1 MKVDI
6 KNDNFI
12 IYVNKYLINYDMK
25 NRKDI
30 EENIKDLLIR
40 IRKIYKIKLS
50 GYYKIKIYQ
59 NDLYGLIFECIKEDD
74 LDFFPDFCDL
84 KINILYDSKILLES
98 DDFFIFNNN
107 NSKSNYLLKEN
118 GYDMDMEV
126 NVSNMKSNDKLIY
139 IEYEIVSTSCKYE
152 FKIEMSE
159 ML

>member
-50 GYYKIKIYQ
+50 GYYKIKVYQ
-59 NDLYGLIFECIKEDD
+59 NDLYGLIFDCVKEDD
-74 LDFFPDFCDL
+74 LDFFPDLCDL
-84 KINILYDSKILLES
+84 KVNILYDSKMLLES

-107 NSKSNYLLKEN
+107 KKTYKKGNKFYINIKDLNELEII
-118 GYDMDMEV
+118 
-126 NVSNMKSNDKLIY
+126 KLS
-139 IEYEIVSTSCKYE
+139 EFCKIKYC
-152 FKIEMSE
+152 
-159 ML
+159 

>member
-50 GYYKIKIYQ
+50 GYYKIKI
-59 NDLYGLIFECIKEDD
+59 IIKMT
-74 LDFFPDFCDL
+74 C
-84 KINILYDSKILLES
+84 
-98 DDFFIFNNN
+98 
-107 NSKSNYLLKEN
+107 
-118 GYDMDMEV
+118 MD
-126 NVSNMKSNDKLIY
+126 
-139 IEYEIVSTSCKYE
+139 
-152 FKIEMSE
+152 
-159 ML
+159 

>member
-40 IRKIYKIKLS
+40 IKKIYKIKLS

-107 NSKSNYLLKEN
+107 KKTYKKGNKFYINIKDLNELEII
-118 GYDMDMEV
+118 
-126 NVSNMKSNDKLIY
+126 KLS
-139 IEYEIVSTSCKYE
+139 EFCKIKYC
-152 FKIEMSE
+152 
-159 ML
+159 

>member
-12 IYVNKYLINYDMK
+12 IYVNKHLINYDMK

-50 GYYKIKIYQ
+50 GYYKIKVYQ
-59 NDLYGLIFECIKEDD
+59 NDLYGLIFDCVKEDD

-84 KINILYDSKILLES
+84 KVNILYDSKILLES

-107 NSKSNYLLKEN
+107 KKTYKKGNKFYINIKDLNELEII
-118 GYDMDMEV
+118 
-126 NVSNMKSNDKLIY
+126 KLS
-139 IEYEIVSTSCKYE
+139 EFCKIKYC
-152 FKIEMSE
+152 
-159 ML
+159 

>member
-40 IRKIYKIKLS
+40 IKKIYKIKLS

-107 NSKSNYLLKEN
+107 KKTYKKGNKFYINIKDLNELEIIKLSEFCKIKYCWQKVFLKLL
-118 GYDMDMEV
+118 Y
-126 NVSNMKSNDKLIY
+126 
-139 IEYEIVSTSCKYE
+139 
-152 FKIEMSE
+152 
-159 ML
+159 

>member
-98 DDFFIFNNN
+98 DDFFIFNNKKTYKKGN
-107 NSKSNYLLKEN
+107 KFYINIKDLNELEII
-118 GYDMDMEV
+118 
-126 NVSNMKSNDKLIY
+126 KLS
-139 IEYEIVSTSCKYE
+139 EFCKIKYC
-152 FKIEMSE
+152 
-159 ML
+159 

>member
-59 NDLYGLIFECIKEDD
+59 NDLYWLIFECIKEDD

-107 NSKSNYLLKEN
+107 KKTYKKGNKFYINIKDLNELEIIKLSEFCKIKYCWQKVFLKLL
-118 GYDMDMEV
+118 Y
-126 NVSNMKSNDKLIY
+126 
-139 IEYEIVSTSCKYE
+139 
-152 FKIEMSE
+152 
-159 ML
+159 

>member
-12 IYVNKYLINYDMK
+12 IYVNKHLINYDMK

-50 GYYKIKIYQ
+50 Q
-59 NDLYGLIFECIKEDD
+59 NDLYGLIFDCVKEDD

-84 KINILYDSKILLES
+84 KVNILYDSKMLLES

-107 NSKSNYLLKEN
+107 KAYRKGNKFYINIKYLNEKEIN
-118 GYDMDMEV
+118 RLSEF
-126 NVSNMKSNDKLIY
+126 
-139 IEYEIVSTSCKYE
+139 CKIKYC
-152 FKIEMSE
+152 
-159 ML
+159 

>member
-25 NRKDI
+25 NREDI

-50 GYYKIKIYQ
+50 GYYKIKVYQ
-59 NDLYGLIFECIKEDD
+59 NDLYGLIFECVKEDD
-74 LDFFPDFCDL
+74 LDFFPDLCDL
-84 KINILYDSKILLES
+84 KVNILYDSKMLLES

-107 NSKSNYLLKEN
+107 KKTYKKGNKFYINIKDLNELEII
-118 GYDMDMEV
+118 
-126 NVSNMKSNDKLIY
+126 KLS
-139 IEYEIVSTSCKYE
+139 EFCKIKYC
-152 FKIEMSE
+152 
-159 ML
+159 

>member
-6 KNDNFI
+6 KNYNFI

-107 NSKSNYLLKEN
+107 KKTYKKGNKFYINIKDLNELEII
-118 GYDMDMEV
+118 
-126 NVSNMKSNDKLIY
+126 KLS
-139 IEYEIVSTSCKYE
+139 EFCKIKYC
-152 FKIEMSE
+152 
-159 ML
+159 

>member
-1 MKVDI
+1 MIILKVDI

-12 IYVNKYLINYDMK
+12 FYVNKYLINYDMK

-107 NSKSNYLLKEN
+107 KKTYKKGNKFYINIKDLNELEII
-118 GYDMDMEV
+118 
-126 NVSNMKSNDKLIY
+126 KLS
-139 IEYEIVSTSCKYE
+139 EFCKIKYC
-152 FKIEMSE
+152 
-159 ML
+159 

>member
-1 MKVDI
+1 MIILKVDI
-6 KNDNFI
+6 KNENFI

-107 NSKSNYLLKEN
+107 KKTYKKGNKFYIDIKNLNELEII
-118 GYDMDMEV
+118 
-126 NVSNMKSNDKLIY
+126 KLS
-139 IEYEIVSTSCKYE
+139 EFCKIKYC
-152 FKIEMSE
+152 
-159 ML
+159 

>member
-59 NDLYGLIFECIKEDD
+59 NDLYGLIFDCVKEDD
-74 LDFFPDFCDL
+74 LDFFPDLCDL
-84 KINILYDSKILLES
+84 KVNILYDSKMLLES

-107 NSKSNYLLKEN
+107 KKTYKKGNKFYINIKDLNELEII
-118 GYDMDMEV
+118 
-126 NVSNMKSNDKLIY
+126 KLS
-139 IEYEIVSTSCKYE
+139 EFCKIKYC
-152 FKIEMSE
+152 
-159 ML
+159 

>member
-59 NDLYGLIFECIKEDD
+59 NDLYGLIFDCVKEDD

-107 NSKSNYLLKEN
+107 KKTYKKGNKFYINIKDLNELEII
-118 GYDMDMEV
+118 
-126 NVSNMKSNDKLIY
+126 KLS
-139 IEYEIVSTSCKYE
+139 EFCKIKYC
-152 FKIEMSE
+152 
-159 ML
+159 

>member
-107 NSKSNYLLKEN
+107 KKTYKKGNKFYINIKDLNELEIIKLSEFCKIKYCWQKVFLKLL
-118 GYDMDMEV
+118 Y
-126 NVSNMKSNDKLIY
+126 
-139 IEYEIVSTSCKYE
+139 
-152 FKIEMSE
+152 
-159 ML
+159 

>member
-1 MKVDI
+1 MIILKVDI

-107 NSKSNYLLKEN
+107 KKTYKKGNKFYINIKDLNELEII
-118 GYDMDMEV
+118 
-126 NVSNMKSNDKLIY
+126 KLS
-139 IEYEIVSTSCKYE
+139 EFCKIKY
-152 FKIEMSE
+152 S
-159 ML
+159 

>member
-12 IYVNKYLINYDMK
+12 IYVNKHLINYDMK

-107 NSKSNYLLKEN
+107 KKTYKKGNKFYINIKDLNELEII
-118 GYDMDMEV
+118 
-126 NVSNMKSNDKLIY
+126 KLS
-139 IEYEIVSTSCKYE
+139 EFCKIKY
-152 FKIEMSE
+152 S
-159 ML
+159 

>member
-1 MKVDI
+1 MIILKVDI

-50 GYYKIKIYQ
+50 GYYKIKVYQ
-59 NDLYGLIFECIKEDD
+59 NDLYGLIFDCVKEDD
-74 LDFFPDFCDL
+74 LDFFPDLCDL
-84 KINILYDSKILLES
+84 KVNILYDSKILLES

-107 NSKSNYLLKEN
+107 KKTYKKGNKFYINIKDLNELEII
-118 GYDMDMEV
+118 
-126 NVSNMKSNDKLIY
+126 KLS
-139 IEYEIVSTSCKYE
+139 EFCKIKYC
-152 FKIEMSE
+152 
-159 ML
+159 

>member
-40 IRKIYKIKLS
+40 IRKIYKIKIS

-107 NSKSNYLLKEN
+107 KKTYKKGNKFYINIKDLNELEII
-118 GYDMDMEV
+118 
-126 NVSNMKSNDKLIY
+126 KLS
-139 IEYEIVSTSCKYE
+139 EFCKIKYC
-152 FKIEMSE
+152 
-159 ML
+159 

>member
-1 MKVDI
+1 MIILKVDI

-50 GYYKIKIYQ
+50 GYYKIKVYQ
-59 NDLYGLIFECIKEDD
+59 NDLYGLIFECVKEDD
-74 LDFFPDFCDL
+74 LDFFPDLCDL
-84 KINILYDSKILLES
+84 KVNILYDSKMLLES

-107 NSKSNYLLKEN
+107 KKTYKKGNKFYINIKDLNELEII
-118 GYDMDMEV
+118 
-126 NVSNMKSNDKLIY
+126 KLS
-139 IEYEIVSTSCKYE
+139 EFCKIKYC
-152 FKIEMSE
+152 
-159 ML
+159 

>member
-50 GYYKIKIYQ
+50 GYYKIKVYQ
-59 NDLYGLIFECIKEDD
+59 NDLYGLIFECVKEDD
-74 LDFFPDFCDL
+74 LDFFPDLCDL
-84 KINILYDSKILLES
+84 KVNILYDSKILLES

-107 NSKSNYLLKEN
+107 KKTYKKGNKFYINIKDLNELEII
-118 GYDMDMEV
+118 
-126 NVSNMKSNDKLIY
+126 KLS
-139 IEYEIVSTSCKYE
+139 EFCKIKYC
-152 FKIEMSE
+152 
-159 ML
+159 

>member
-1 MKVDI
+1 MKIKKKLKHYSFFFDI

-107 NSKSNYLLKEN
+107 KKTYKKGNKFYINIKDLNELEII
-118 GYDMDMEV
+118 
-126 NVSNMKSNDKLIY
+126 KLS
-139 IEYEIVSTSCKYE
+139 EFCKIKYC
-152 FKIEMSE
+152 
-159 ML
+159 

>member
-107 NSKSNYLLKEN
+107 KKTYKKGKKFYINIKDLNELEII
-118 GYDMDMEV
+118 
-126 NVSNMKSNDKLIY
+126 KLS
-139 IEYEIVSTSCKYE
+139 EFCKIKYC
-152 FKIEMSE
+152 
-159 ML
+159 

>member
-107 NSKSNYLLKEN
+107 IKTYKKGNKFYINIKDLNELEII
-118 GYDMDMEV
+118 
-126 NVSNMKSNDKLIY
+126 KLS
-139 IEYEIVSTSCKYE
+139 EFCKIKYC
-152 FKIEMSE
+152 
-159 ML
+159 

>member
-84 KINILYDSKILLES
+84 KVNILYDSKMLLES

-107 NSKSNYLLKEN
+107 KKTYKKGNKFYINIKDLNELEII
-118 GYDMDMEV
+118 
-126 NVSNMKSNDKLIY
+126 KLS
-139 IEYEIVSTSCKYE
+139 EFCKIKYC
-152 FKIEMSE
+152 
-159 ML
+159 

>member
-1 MKVDI
+1 MIILKVDI

-30 EENIKDLLIR
+30 EENIKGLLIR

-107 NSKSNYLLKEN
+107 KKTYKKGNKFYINIKDLNELEII
-118 GYDMDMEV
+118 
-126 NVSNMKSNDKLIY
+126 KLS
-139 IEYEIVSTSCKYE
+139 EFCKIKYC
-152 FKIEMSE
+152 
-159 ML
+159 

>member
-12 IYVNKYLINYDMK
+12 IYVNKYLINYNMK

-50 GYYKIKIYQ
+50 GYYKIKVYQ
-59 NDLYGLIFECIKEDD
+59 NDLYGLIFECVKEDD

-107 NSKSNYLLKEN
+107 KKTYKKGNKFYINIKDLNELEII
-118 GYDMDMEV
+118 
-126 NVSNMKSNDKLIY
+126 KLS
-139 IEYEIVSTSCKYE
+139 EFCKIKYC
-152 FKIEMSE
+152 
-159 ML
+159 

>member
-50 GYYKIKIYQ
+50 GYYKIKVYQ

-74 LDFFPDFCDL
+74 LDFFSDFCDL

-107 NSKSNYLLKEN
+107 KKTYKKGNKFYINIKDLNELEII
-118 GYDMDMEV
+118 
-126 NVSNMKSNDKLIY
+126 KLS
-139 IEYEIVSTSCKYE
+139 EFCKIKYC
-152 FKIEMSE
+152 
-159 ML
+159 

>member
-12 IYVNKYLINYDMK
+12 IYVNKYLINYDIK

-50 GYYKIKIYQ
+50 GYYKIKVYQ
-59 NDLYGLIFECIKEDD
+59 NDLYGLIFDCVKEDD
-74 LDFFPDFCDL
+74 LDFFPDLCDL
-84 KINILYDSKILLES
+84 KVNILYDSKMLLES

-107 NSKSNYLLKEN
+107 KKTYKKGNKFYINIKDLNELEII
-118 GYDMDMEV
+118 
-126 NVSNMKSNDKLIY
+126 KLS
-139 IEYEIVSTSCKYE
+139 EFCKIKYC
-152 FKIEMSE
+152 
-159 ML
+159 

>member
-12 IYVNKYLINYDMK
+12 IYVNKHLINYDMK

-30 EENIKDLLIR
+30 EENIKDLLIK

-107 NSKSNYLLKEN
+107 KKTYKKGNKFYINIKDLNELEII
-118 GYDMDMEV
+118 
-126 NVSNMKSNDKLIY
+126 KLS
-139 IEYEIVSTSCKYE
+139 EFCKIKYC
-152 FKIEMSE
+152 
-159 ML
+159 

>member
-12 IYVNKYLINYDMK
+12 IYVNKYLINNDMT

-107 NSKSNYLLKEN
+107 KKTYKKGNKFYINIKDLNELEII
-118 GYDMDMEV
+118 
-126 NVSNMKSNDKLIY
+126 KLS
-139 IEYEIVSTSCKYE
+139 EFCKIKYC
-152 FKIEMSE
+152 
-159 ML
+159 

>member
-12 IYVNKYLINYDMK
+12 IYVNKYLINYDIK

-107 NSKSNYLLKEN
+107 KKTYKKGNKFYINIKDLNELEII
-118 GYDMDMEV
+118 
-126 NVSNMKSNDKLIY
+126 KLS
-139 IEYEIVSTSCKYE
+139 EFCKIKYC
-152 FKIEMSE
+152 
-159 ML
+159 

>member
-50 GYYKIKIYQ
+50 GYYKINIYK

-107 NSKSNYLLKEN
+107 KKTYKKGNKFYINIKDLNELEII
-118 GYDMDMEV
+118 
-126 NVSNMKSNDKLIY
+126 KLS
-139 IEYEIVSTSCKYE
+139 EFCKIKYC
-152 FKIEMSE
+152 
-159 ML
+159 

>member
-107 NSKSNYLLKEN
+107 KKTYKKGNKFYINIKDLNELEII
-118 GYDMDMEV
+118 
-126 NVSNMKSNDKLIY
+126 KLS
-139 IEYEIVSTSCKYE
+139 EFCKIKYCV
-152 FKIEMSE
+152 KH
-159 ML
+159 

>member
-30 EENIKDLLIR
+30 EENIKYLLIR

-107 NSKSNYLLKEN
+107 KKTYKKGNKFYINIKDLNELEII
-118 GYDMDMEV
+118 
-126 NVSNMKSNDKLIY
+126 KLS
-139 IEYEIVSTSCKYE
+139 EFCKIKYC
-152 FKIEMSE
+152 
-159 ML
+159 

>member
-1 MKVDI
+1 MIILKVDI

-50 GYYKIKIYQ
+50 GYYKIKVYQ
-59 NDLYGLIFECIKEDD
+59 NDLYGLIFDCVKEDD
-74 LDFFPDFCDL
+74 LDFFPDLCDL

-107 NSKSNYLLKEN
+107 KKTYKKGNKFYINIKDLNELEII
-118 GYDMDMEV
+118 
-126 NVSNMKSNDKLIY
+126 KLS
-139 IEYEIVSTSCKYE
+139 EFCKIKYC
-152 FKIEMSE
+152 
-159 ML
+159 

>member
-50 GYYKIKIYQ
+50 GYYKIKVYQ
-59 NDLYGLIFECIKEDD
+59 NDLYGLIFDCVKEDD
-74 LDFFPDFCDL
+74 LDFFPDLCDL
-84 KINILYDSKILLES
+84 KVNILYDSKILLES

-107 NSKSNYLLKEN
+107 KKTYKKGNKFYINIKELN
-118 GYDMDMEV
+118 ELEII
-126 NVSNMKSNDKLIY
+126 KLS
-139 IEYEIVSTSCKYE
+139 EFCKIKYC
-152 FKIEMSE
+152 
-159 ML
+159 

>member
-12 IYVNKYLINYDMK
+12 IYVNKHLINYDMK

-84 KINILYDSKILLES
+84 KINILYDSKIFLES

-107 NSKSNYLLKEN
+107 KKTYKKGNKFYINIKDLNELEII
-118 GYDMDMEV
+118 
-126 NVSNMKSNDKLIY
+126 KLS
-139 IEYEIVSTSCKYE
+139 EFCKIKYC
-152 FKIEMSE
+152 
-159 ML
+159 

>member
-1 MKVDI
+1 MIILKVDI

-12 IYVNKYLINYDMK
+12 IYVNKYLINYNMK

-50 GYYKIKIYQ
+50 GYYKIKVYQ
-59 NDLYGLIFECIKEDD
+59 NDLYGLIFECVKEDD

-107 NSKSNYLLKEN
+107 KKTYKKGNKFYINIKDLNELEII
-118 GYDMDMEV
+118 
-126 NVSNMKSNDKLIY
+126 KLS
-139 IEYEIVSTSCKYE
+139 EFCKIKYC
-152 FKIEMSE
+152 
-159 ML
+159 